1 LLLFLLLSCFI
12 AAIKTLVRQL
22 ITRIG
27 EYCFDTPGHA
37 VFREGCGSIWN
48 FVMEKLFFKSLE
60 DKNVEISVEDEGL
73 NCEVSEGSK
82 DSTRP
87 LCEESVVCQQD
98 LKCQP

>member
-1 LLLFLLLSCFI
+1 M
-12 AAIKTLVRQL
+12 
-22 ITRIG
+22 
-27 EYCFDTPGHA
+27 
-37 VFREGCGSIWN
+37 
-48 FVMEKLFFKSLE
+48 MEKLFFKSLE